1 MTIQQLFAKKPTDDV
16 IKDILLIT
24 KFGSLHNPKE
34 VTKDDLESAEVV
46 KLYNQFKPNLKPFY
60 ITCKYKKH
68 VEAEITYKNI
78 ITVLRQLVRTRQ
90 FKIISKQKYVNGK
103 RIYVYNL
110 LSKMQ
115 LSMQSKT
122 LKFNFG

>member
-1 MTIQQLFAKKPTDDV
+1 MTIHQLFAKKPTDDV
-16 IKDILLIT
+16 IKDILVIT

-34 VTKDDLESAEVV
+34 VTKNDLETAEVI
-46 KLYNQFKPNLKPFY
+46 KLYDHFKPNLKPFY

-68 VEAEITYKNI
+68 VETATTYKNI

-90 FKIISKQKYVNGK
+90 FKIISKQKYVDGK

-110 LSKMQ
+110 ISKMQ
-115 LSMQSKT
+115 LSMQSKS